1 MSCFLS
7 KLQSPQVLKAEIST
21 SLSSERKRHFWS
33 ELAREE
39 EKTNSRLKVFS
50 VNSAGCS
57 SMLLFPA
64 KSENH
69 KELQYKP
76 TSINQHHHHGRP
88 RHCSLLRR
96 LLSTPDADPHRRERR
111 PGKTRGIDGSGS
123 AAQSCRAVR
132 FVQSWTGPEGG
143 PGIGWDGFIGR
154 NYFTSSDPS
163 YIWGLCS
170 GSFFSCGCPP
180 TSMRL
185 LT

>member
-1 MSCFLS
+1 MKQLWVQVQVLSTVCHVFLS

-111 PGKTRGIDGSGS
+111 PGKTRGIDGFRLRG
-123 AAQSCRAVR
+123 AELPRREIRPVLD
-132 FVQSWTGPEGG
+132 G
-143 PGIGWDGFIGR
+143 PGGRTRHRMGWLHR
-154 NYFTSSDPS
+154 KKLLYFE
-163 YIWGLCS
+163 
-170 GSFFSCGCPP
+170 
-180 TSMRL
+180 
-185 LT
+185 